1 MTNNN
6 HHFDLASALVD
17 EAAGHLIGRD
27 DADTIRQAFGVEL
40 EIFSDTD
47 YCSIEAR
54 EGQTL
59 LAAATAVMRPGGALK
74 ASIDMFRAGDLMF
87 WATQH
92 QGADVMFWAK
102 GREHYNLTA
111 KAGSDA
117 WVVSTFSADT
127 PFDSLQAALAF
138 VVAHEA
144 AAVWNEVV
152 A

>member
-1 MTNNN
+1 MTNN

-27 DADTIRQAFGVEL
+27 DAQTIRTAFGVDL
-40 EIFSDTD
+40 EVFVDND

-54 EGQTL
+54 EGETL
-59 LAAATAVMRPGGALK
+59 VAAATAVMRPGGTLK

-92 QGADVMFWAK
+92 QGNDVMFWAK

-127 PFDSLQAALAF
+127 PFESLQAALAF
-138 VVAHEA
+138 IVAHEA

>member
-1 MTNNN
+1 
-6 HHFDLASALVD
+6 
-17 EAAGHLIGRD
+17 
-27 DADTIRQAFGVEL
+27 
-40 EIFSDTD
+40 
-47 YCSIEAR
+47 
-54 EGQTL
+54 
-59 LAAATAVMRPGGALK
+59 MRPGGTLK

-92 QGADVMFWAK
+92 QGNDVMFWAK

-117 WVVSTFSADT
+117 WGVSTFSADT

-138 VVAHEA
+138 IVAHEA

>member
-59 LAAATAVMRPGGALK
+59 LAAATAVMRPGGTLK

-111 KAGSDA
+111 TAGTDT
-117 WVVSTFSADT
+117 WIVSTFLASRARQTDIPIAT
-127 PFDSLQAALAF
+127 AAAIRPP
-138 VVAHEA
+138 EA
-144 AAVWNEVV
+144 AI
-152 A
+152 